1 MLKLNRRTV
10 LAGVAGLPF
19 ASQVF
24 AQSSQTVKIALLTPL
39 SGPWAR
45 AGQLSRIGVEMAV
58 EDINKAG
65 GIKSLG
71 GAKLELI
78 LADAGDS
85 VERAKN
91 AAQRL
96 VAREPDLVGGI
107 GAWLSS
113 FTLAATEITERAKLP
128 WLTLSWLDSI
138 TGRGFKYVFATS
150 APTSALAAESIPTL
164 VTLAK
169 AKSGKAI
176 QSVGIIG
183 ESTAPAQGY
192 LEPLRKGGLE
202 KLGLKIV
209 TDETFTPPLSDATP
223 LIQRLRSAKPD
234 FLILY
239 TSNVPDVKII
249 LEKMNE
255 FGLGNGRIP
264 ILVPTLAIATPE
276 TLKNVGAES
285 LEGILGMATNWGSRS
300 MKEFLDNLCARSG
313 EPWIM
318 MDTLSNYGHVALFV
332 DAIERAK
339 STDREKVTEALRAT
353 NTNKGPAKF
362 FMGKDLRFGQN
373 GRRVDGPVILF
384 QWQGGKPISIYPEED
399 AASSLIW
406 PGMKKT

>member
-1 MLKLNRRTV
+1 MLNLSRRTV
-10 LAGVAGLPF
+10 LAGAASLPF
-19 ASQVF
+19 ASRAFGQ
-24 AQSSQTVKIALLTPL
+24 QGQVKIALISPL

-45 AGQLSRIGVEMAV
+45 AGQLERIGVEMAV

-71 GAKLELI
+71 GAKLELV

-113 FTLAATEITERAKLP
+113 FTLAVTEVTERAKLP

-150 APTSALAAESIPTL
+150 APTSRLTSESVPVL
-164 VTLAK
+164 VALAK
-169 AKSGKAI
+169 AKSGRAI

-192 LEPLRKGGLE
+192 LDPLRKGGLE
-202 KLGLKIV
+202 KLGIKIV

-223 LIQRLRSAKPD
+223 IVQRIRSAKPD
-234 FLILY
+234 FLIIY
-239 TSNVPDVKII
+239 TSNVPDAKII
-249 LEKMNE
+249 LEKMGE

-276 TLKNVGAES
+276 VLKNIGANA
-285 LEGILGMATNWGSRS
+285 LEGILGIATNWGSRS
-300 MKEFLDNLCARSG
+300 IQPFLDNLCARSG

-318 MDTLSNYGHVALFV
+318 MDTLSSYGHVALLH
-332 DAIERAK
+332 DAMERAK
-339 STDREKVTEALRAT
+339 SIDREKVTEALRAT
-353 NTNKGPAKF
+353 NTNEGPAKF
-362 FMGKDLRFGQN
+362 FLGKDLRFDQN
-373 GRRVDGPVILF
+373 GRRLDGPVVLF
-384 QWQGGKPISIYPEED
+384 QWQGGKPLSVYPEEG
-399 AASSLIW
+399 AQASFIW
-406 PGMKKT
+406 PGVKKA